1 MEAAIRWSP
10 LSTPDRA
17 RFLLADVAGNAL
29 TLYEAGSLNR
39 HGIQYKP
46 IARREKV
53 NNFTAFDWSKTDDS
67 LVALGLSS
75 GNAELYRFD
84 GSDSSDPVAL
94 FNIKTQRRCNT
105 IAFNTQNL
113 LAVGLDR
120 VRHDNCLT
128 VYDIESNDAY
138 SRLCVS
144 EAVTSLRFFPN
155 HPQQMLA
162 AVSRQTIRLYDLR
175 DSSTSTAGLGNC
187 GITKLVNN
195 IAIDPLDENYF
206 ASGGSTGDP
215 SVTVWDKRYLSR
227 SNNTVGADATN
238 NGAVLDLRP
247 ATDNSQTTSVWS
259 IRYSGQKR
267 GRFCVLSSTG
277 EVKLYDTAQHKVHS
291 KLRSASVNYYG
302 GNPWSHPHY
311 VSRTHNLRDSETGSR
326 KDRGANRVI
335 AFDWISI
342 DDQDRQAV
350 LALHPN
356 RDVDLIY
363 TPDPSH
369 ISMTGRGD
377 LSICNKALSVYEPKE
392 QHKSVAQEIKALRK
406 TSENASSTQDEQY
419 TSKPPSPTNG
429 PAQLDHRNL
438 KSLNGS
444 TRAVA
449 ARTEEWLD
457 DSLSKAPEILHN
469 KRVVDLLAISNV
481 SRRRCQEGYLFD
493 PRRNIEIVAEDPAL
507 VKLWG
512 TIKRL
517 EDLSRDGGMASET
530 LDLSYLGVSNIW
542 EGKLG
547 NGPNRVT
554 SAHNAMPERFEDVVA
569 GILERHSLPEFAGIR
584 TEKPEQRQLCLAL
597 CGWDFSHEHTKERC
611 DYLVK
616 KQRYYEAVATA
627 MFRGRKTIAL
637 EILRDLIRERTIQN
651 IGLGALIASDSLNDE
666 QREMCRWMEEDATDP
681 YLRSLLIYLAS
692 NDWLDVVHKLDA
704 DIKLSDRL
712 GIAIKHL
719 GDSQISTFL
728 SQTSNS
734 LIGAGNVEGILLTG
748 LGEKAMELFQS
759 YIRRTSDLQ
768 TAVLATAF
776 TNPLYVDDPRW
787 EMWKET
793 YFLHMQSWRA
803 FIERTKFSMQHTRR
817 AVTRG
822 GNKLIAPPP
831 RQLALRCAHCQHS
844 LAKENAAH
852 THQAHGTSTPAKGT
866 QAQARIA
873 GPAASAGTVC
883 PRCGRHLPRCC
894 LCMQWLGAPEPTRA
908 KEVQSGEK
916 ETDVLSKFIT
926 FCASCT
932 HGFHAHHARTWFA
945 RHAMCPVPDC
955 RCLCGLK

>member
-10 LSTPDRA
+10 LSTPDES

-29 TLYEAGSLNR
+29 TLYESQSLNR
-39 HGIQYKP
+39 HDFQYKP

-53 NNFTAFDWSKTDDS
+53 NNFTAFDWSRTDDS

-75 GNAELYRFD
+75 GNAELHRFD
-84 GSDSSDPVAL
+84 HSASSDPVAL

-128 VYDIESNDAY
+128 VYDIESNEAY

-175 DSSTSTAGLGNC
+175 DSSTTTAGLGNC

-227 SNNTVGADATN
+227 SNNATAADATN

-267 GRFCVLSSTG
+267 GRFCVLSSAG

-302 GNPWSHPHY
+302 GNPWTHPHY
-311 VSRTHNLRDSETGSR
+311 VSRTHSLREPETGTR
-326 KDRGANRVI
+326 KDRTSNRVV
-335 AFDWISI
+335 AFDWISM
-342 DDQDRQAV
+342 DDQGRQAI

-356 RDVDLIY
+356 RYVDLIY
-363 TPDPSH
+363 TPSPSH
-369 ISMTGRGD
+369 VDINGRGD
-377 LSICNKALSVYEPKE
+377 LSVCNKALSIYEPKD
-392 QHKSVAQEIKALRK
+392 HH
-406 TSENASSTQDEQY
+406 AS
-419 TSKPPSPTNG
+419 
-429 PAQLDHRNL
+429 
-438 KSLNGS
+438 SLNGS
-444 TRAVA
+444 SKAVA
-449 ARTEEWLD
+449 VRTEEWLD
-457 DSLSKAPEILHN
+457 GNMSKAPSMLRNE
-469 KRVVDLLAISNV
+469 RVVDLLALSNV

-493 PRRNIEIVAEDPAL
+493 PRRNTEIVAEDSAL
-507 VKLWG
+507 IKLWG
-512 TIKRL
+512 TIKRF
-517 EDLSRDGGMASET
+517 EDLAHDGGMASDT
-530 LDLSYLGVSNIW
+530 LDMSYLGVSNVW

-554 SAHNAMPERFEDVVA
+554 TAHNELPERFEDVVRD
-569 GILERHSLPEFAGIR
+569 ILERHGLPEFVGAR
-584 TEKPEQRQLCLAL
+584 TEKPDQRQLCLAL
-597 CGWDFSHEHTKERC
+597 CGWQFSHEHTKERC

-627 MFRGRKTIAL
+627 MFRGRRSIAL
-637 EILRDLIRERTIQN
+637 EILRDLIRERTIEN
-651 IGLGALIASDSLNDE
+651 IGLGALIASDSLNEE
-666 QREMCRWMEEDATDP
+666 QREMCGWMEEDATDP
-681 YLRSLLIYLAS
+681 YLRCLLIYLAS
-692 NDWLDVVHKLDA
+692 DDWLNVVNKLDA

-719 GDSQISTFL
+719 GDSQISTFI
-728 SQTSNS
+728 SQTSTS
-734 LIGAGNVEGILLTG
+734 LISAGNVEGVLLTG
-748 LGEKAMELFQS
+748 LAEKSMELFQS
-759 YIRRTSDLQ
+759 YIRRSSDLQ
-768 TAVLATAF
+768 TAVLATSF

-793 YFLHMQSWRA
+793 YFLQMQSWRA

-817 AVTRG
+817 AMTRKG
-822 GNKLIAPPP
+822 KKLIEPPP

-844 LAKENAAH
+844 LAKEEHTTH
-852 THQAHGTSTPAKGT
+852 THGSSTPANKGA
-866 QAQARIA
+866 AQPSRIA

-894 LCMQWLGAPEPTRA
+894 LCMQWLGTPEPMRA

>member
-10 LSTPDRA
+10 LSTPDEA

-29 TLYEAGSLNR
+29 TLYQTQSLKR
-39 HGIQYKP
+39 HGVQYKP

-53 NNFTAFDWSKTDDS
+53 NNFTAFDWSRTDDS

-84 GSDSSDPVAL
+84 DSASSDPVAL

-128 VYDIESNDAY
+128 VYDIQSKEAY

-175 DSSTSTAGLGNC
+175 DSSTTTAGLGNC
-187 GITKLVNN
+187 GVTKLVNN

-227 SNNTVGADATN
+227 SNSATGPDAIN

-291 KLRSASVNYYG
+291 KLRPASVNYYG
-302 GNPWSHPHY
+302 GNPWTQPHY
-311 VSRTHNLRDSETGSR
+311 VARTHSLREPESSPR
-326 KDRGANRVI
+326 KDRTSNKVI
-335 AFDWISI
+335 AFDWIST
-342 DDQDRQAV
+342 DDRGSQAI

-363 TPDPSH
+363 TPSPSH
-369 ISMTGRGD
+369 VDITGRGD
-377 LSICNKALSVYEPKE
+377 LSICNTALSLYEPK
-392 QHKSVAQEIKALRK
+392 
-406 TSENASSTQDEQY
+406 DQY
-419 TSKPPSPTNG
+419 PS
-429 PAQLDHRNL
+429 
-438 KSLNGS
+438 
-444 TRAVA
+444 
-449 ARTEEWLD
+449 WLD
-457 DSLSKAPEILHN
+457 DSMSKAPHIVRNE
-469 KRVVDLLAISNV
+469 RVVDLLALSNV

-493 PRRNIEIVAEDPAL
+493 PTRNIEIVAEDSTL

-512 TIKRL
+512 TIKRF
-517 EDLSRDGGMASET
+517 EDLAQDGGMASET

-542 EGKLG
+542 ESKLG

-554 SAHNAMPERFEDVVA
+554 SAHNVVPEQFEDVVRD
-569 GILERHSLPEFAGIR
+569 ILERHSLPEFMGVR
-584 TEKPEQRQLCLAL
+584 TEKPDQRQLCLAL
-597 CGWDFSHEHTKERC
+597 CGWNFSHEHTKERC

-627 MFRGRKTIAL
+627 MFRGRRSIAL

-681 YLRSLLIYLAS
+681 YLRSLLTYLAS

-704 DIKLSDRL
+704 DIKLSDRV

-719 GDSQISTFL
+719 SDSQISTFL
-728 SQTSNS
+728 SQTSTS
-734 LIGAGNVEGILLTG
+734 LVNTGNVEGILLTG
-748 LGEKAMELFQS
+748 LSEKSMELFQS

-817 AVTRG
+817 AVTSKG
-822 GNKLIAPPP
+822 KKLIQPPP

-844 LAKENAAH
+844 LAKEDHNTH
-852 THQAHGTSTPAKGT
+852 THGNSTAAKGA
-866 QAQARIA
+866 AQPARIA

-894 LCMQWLGAPEPTRA
+894 LCMQWLGTPEPMRA

>member
-10 LSTPDRA
+10 LSTPDQA

-29 TLYEAGSLNR
+29 TLYETRFLNR
-39 HGIQYKP
+39 QGIQYKP

-53 NNFTAFDWSKTDDS
+53 NNFTAFDWSRTDDS

-84 GSDSSDPVAL
+84 DSASSDPVAL

-128 VYDIESNDAY
+128 VYDIESNEAY

-144 EAVTSLRFFPN
+144 EAVTSIRFFPH

-227 SNNTVGADATN
+227 LNSAAGADATN

-291 KLRSASVNYYG
+291 KLRPASVNYYG
-302 GNPWSHPHY
+302 GNPWNQPHY
-311 VSRTHNLRDSETGSR
+311 VSRTHSLREPETGTR
-326 KDRGANRVI
+326 KDRGASRVI
-335 AFDWISI
+335 AFDWVSL
-342 DDQDRQAV
+342 DDQDRQAII
-350 LALHPN
+350 ALHPN
-356 RDVDLIY
+356 RDIDLIY
-363 TPDPSH
+363 APNPNHVD
-369 ISMTGRGD
+369 ITGRGD
-377 LSICNKALSVYEPKE
+377 LSICNKGLSIFEPKD
-392 QHKSVAQEIKALRK
+392 QYPCVAQEVRALRK
-406 TSENASSTQDEQY
+406 ASDSGSPSQDEQY
-419 TSKPPSPTNG
+419 PSKAPSPMSG
-429 PAQLDHRNL
+429 PSQLDHRNL

-444 TRAVA
+444 KTATA

-457 DSLSKAPEILHN
+457 DSVTKAPEILRN
-469 KRVVDLLAISNV
+469 DRVVDLLALANV
-481 SRRRCQEGYLFD
+481 PRRRCQEGYLFD

-507 VKLWG
+507 IKLWS
-512 TIKRL
+512 TIKRF
-517 EDLSRDGGMASET
+517 EDLARDGGMASDT
-530 LDLSYLGVSNIW
+530 LDLSFLGVSNIW

-554 SAHNAMPERFEDVVA
+554 SASNALPETFEDVVRKV
-569 GILERHSLPEFAGIR
+569 LERHSLPDYVGVR

-681 YLRSLLIYLAS
+681 YLRSLLIFLS
-692 NDWLDVVHKLDA
+692 SSDWIDVVHKLDA

-719 GDSQISTFL
+719 SDSQISTFI
-728 SQTSNS
+728 SQTSS
-734 LIGAGNVEGILLTG
+734 TLITAGNVEGVLLTG
-748 LGEKAMELFQS
+748 LSEKAMELFQS

-776 TNPLYVDDPRW
+776 TNPLYVNDARW

-793 YFLHMQSWRA
+793 YFMQMQSWRA

-822 GNKLIAPPP
+822 GTKLIAPPP
-831 RQLALRCAHCQHS
+831 RQLALRCAHCQRS
-844 LAKENAAH
+844 LAKESATH
-852 THQAHGTSTPAKGT
+852 THHTHGSSTPAKG
-866 QAQARIA
+866 AQPRIA

-894 LCMQWLGAPEPTRA
+894 LCMQWLGTPEPTRA

-926 FCASCT
+926 FCATCT

>member
-1 MEAAIRWSP
+1 
-10 LSTPDRA
+10 
-17 RFLLADVAGNAL
+17 
-29 TLYEAGSLNR
+29 
-39 HGIQYKP
+39 
-46 IARREKV
+46 
-53 NNFTAFDWSKTDDS
+53 
-67 LVALGLSS
+67 
-75 GNAELYRFD
+75 
-84 GSDSSDPVAL
+84 
-94 FNIKTQRRCNT
+94 
-105 IAFNTQNL
+105 
-113 LAVGLDR
+113 
-120 VRHDNCLT
+120 
-128 VYDIESNDAY
+128 
-138 SRLCVS
+138 
-144 EAVTSLRFFPN
+144 
-155 HPQQMLA
+155 
-162 AVSRQTIRLYDLR
+162 
-175 DSSTSTAGLGNC
+175 
-187 GITKLVNN
+187 
-195 IAIDPLDENYF
+195 LDENYF

-227 SNNTVGADATN
+227 SNNATATDATN

-291 KLRSASVNYYG
+291 KLRPASVNYYG
-302 GNPWSHPHY
+302 GNPWTHPHY
-311 VSRTHNLRDSETGSR
+311 VARTHSLREPETGVR
-326 KDRGANRVI
+326 KDRASDRVV
-335 AFDWISI
+335 AFDWISV
-342 DDQDRQAV
+342 DDQGRQAI

-363 TPDPSH
+363 TPSPSH
-369 ISMTGRGD
+369 VDITGRGD
-377 LSICNKALSVYEPKE
+377 LSICNKALSVYEPKD
-392 QHKSVAQEIKALRK
+392 HHPSVVLEVRALRK
-406 TSENASSTQDEQY
+406 ASESASPKQDERY
-419 TSKPPSPTNG
+419 ASRVASPATG

-444 TRAVA
+444 TKAVA
-449 ARTEEWLD
+449 ARTEAWLD
-457 DSLSKAPEILHN
+457 GNMSKVPQILRN
-469 KRVVDLLAISNV
+469 EEVVDLLALSNV

-493 PRRNIEIVAEDPAL
+493 PRRNTEIVAEDPAL
-507 VKLWG
+507 IKLWG
-512 TIKRL
+512 AIKRF
-517 EDLSRDGGMASET
+517 EDLARDGGMASNT

-554 SAHNAMPERFEDVVA
+554 TTQNELPERFEDVVRD
-569 GILERHSLPEFAGIR
+569 ILERHGLPEFVGVR
-584 TEKPEQRQLCLAL
+584 TEKPDQRQLCLAL
-597 CGWDFSHEHTKERC
+597 CGWHFSHEHTKERC

-627 MFRGRKTIAL
+627 MFRGRKSIAL
-637 EILRDLIRERTIQN
+637 EILRDLIRERTIEN

-666 QREMCRWMEEDATDP
+666 QREMCSWMEEDATDP
-681 YLRSLLIYLAS
+681 YLRCLLIYLAS
-692 NDWLDVVHKLDA
+692 NDWLNVVNKLDA

-712 GIAIKHL
+712 GVAVRHL
-719 GDSQISTFL
+719 GDSQISTFI
-728 SQTSNS
+728 SQTSTS
-734 LIGAGNVEGILLTG
+734 LISSGNVEGVLLTG
-748 LGEKAMELFQS
+748 LAEKSMELFQS
-759 YIRRTSDLQ
+759 YVRHTSDLQ
-768 TAVLATAF
+768 TAVLATSF

-793 YFLHMQSWRA
+793 YFLQMQSWRA

-817 AVTRG
+817 AITRNG
-822 GNKLIAPPP
+822 KKLIEPPP

-844 LAKENAAH
+844 LAKEEH
-852 THQAHGTSTPAKGT
+852 GTHAHGSSTPAKG
-866 QAQARIA
+866 AQPSRIA

-894 LCMQWLGAPEPTRA
+894 LCMQWLGTPEPMRA
-908 KEVQSGEK
+908 KEVQSGDK

>member
-10 LSTPDRA
+10 RSTPDEA

-29 TLYEAGSLNR
+29 TLYQTQSLNR

-53 NNFTAFDWSKTDDS
+53 NNFTAFDWSRTDDS

-84 GSDSSDPVAL
+84 DSASSDPVAL

-128 VYDIESNDAY
+128 VYDIQSNEAY

-175 DSSTSTAGLGNC
+175 DSSTTTAGLGNC

-215 SVTVWDKRYLSR
+215 SVTVWDKRYLTR
-227 SNNTVGADATN
+227 SNGATGPDAIN

-259 IRYSGQKR
+259 IRFSGQKR

-291 KLRSASVNYYG
+291 KLRPASVNYYG
-302 GNPWSHPHY
+302 GNPWTHPHY
-311 VSRTHNLRDSETGSR
+311 VARTHSLREPESSPR
-326 KDRGANRVI
+326 KDRTSNRVI
-335 AFDWISI
+335 AFDWIST
-342 DDQDRQAV
+342 DDRGSQAI

-356 RDVDLIY
+356 RDIDLIY
-363 TPDPSH
+363 TPSPSH
-369 ISMTGRGD
+369 VGITGRGD
-377 LSICNKALSVYEPKE
+377 LSICNTALSLYEPKD
-392 QHKSVAQEIKALRK
+392 QYPSVAQEVRALRK
-406 TSENASSTQDEQY
+406 ASESATSKQDEQY
-419 TSKPPSPTNG
+419 TSKVPTLASG
-429 PAQLDHRNL
+429 PAQLDHRTL

-444 TRAVA
+444 SKAVT

-457 DSLSKAPEILHN
+457 DSMN
-469 KRVVDLLAISNV
+469 KVPQIVRNERVVDLLALSNV

-493 PRRNIEIVAEDPAL
+493 PSRNIEIVAEDSAL
-507 VKLWG
+507 IKLWG
-512 TIKRL
+512 TIKRFEEL
-517 EDLSRDGGMASET
+517 ARDGGMASDT

-542 EGKLG
+542 ESKLG
-547 NGPNRVT
+547 NGPNRIT
-554 SAHNAMPERFEDVVA
+554 SAHNVVPERFEDVVRN
-569 GILERHSLPEFAGIR
+569 ILERHSLPEFVGVR

-627 MFRGRKTIAL
+627 MFRGRRSIAL

-704 DIKLSDRL
+704 DIKLSDRV

-719 GDSQISTFL
+719 SDSQISTFL
-728 SQTSNS
+728 SQTSTS
-734 LIGAGNVEGILLTG
+734 LVSAGNVEGILLTG
-748 LGEKAMELFQS
+748 LSEKSMELFQS

-817 AVTRG
+817 AVTSKG
-822 GNKLIAPPP
+822 KKLIQPPP

-844 LAKENAAH
+844 LAKEDHAAS
-852 THQAHGTSTPAKGT
+852 STPGKGG
-866 QAQARIA
+866 AQPARIA

-894 LCMQWLGAPEPTRA
+894 LCMQWLGTPEPMRA
-908 KEVQSGEK
+908 KEVQSAVRMGSMLIMRVLGLPG
-916 ETDVLSKFIT
+916 TPCVLCRIVDVYV
-926 FCASCT
+926 
-932 HGFHAHHARTWFA
+932 G
-945 RHAMCPVPDC
+945 
-955 RCLCGLK
+955 

>member
-10 LSTPDRA
+10 LSTPDEA

-29 TLYEAGSLNR
+29 TLYQTQSLNR
-39 HGIQYKP
+39 NGIQYKP

-53 NNFTAFDWSKTDDS
+53 NNFTAFDWSRTDDS

-84 GSDSSDPVAL
+84 DSASSDPVAL

-128 VYDIESNDAY
+128 VYDIQSNEAY

-175 DSSTSTAGLGNC
+175 DSSTTTAGLGNC
-187 GITKLVNN
+187 GVTKLVNN

-227 SNNTVGADATN
+227 SNSATGPDATN

-291 KLRSASVNYYG
+291 KLRPASVNYYG
-302 GNPWSHPHY
+302 GNPWTHSHY
-311 VSRTHNLRDSETGSR
+311 VARTHSLREPESSPR
-326 KDRGANRVI
+326 KDRTSNKVI
-335 AFDWISI
+335 AFDWIST
-342 DDQDRQAV
+342 DDRGSQAI

-356 RDVDLIY
+356 RDVNLIY
-363 TPDPSH
+363 TPSPSH
-369 ISMTGRGD
+369 VDITGRGD
-377 LSICNKALSVYEPKE
+377 LSVCNTALSLYEPKD
-392 QHKSVAQEIKALRK
+392 QYPSVAQEVRALRK
-406 TSENASSTQDEQY
+406 ASESASSKQEEQY
-419 TSKPPSPTNG
+419 TSKVPTPASG

-444 TRAVA
+444 NKAVT

-457 DSLSKAPEILHN
+457 DSMSKAPQIVRNE
-469 KRVVDLLAISNV
+469 RVVDLLALSSV

-493 PRRNIEIVAEDPAL
+493 PTRNIEIVAEDSAL

-512 TIKRL
+512 TIKRF
-517 EDLSRDGGMASET
+517 EDLARDGGMASDT

-542 EGKLG
+542 ESKLG
-547 NGPNRVT
+547 NGPNRIT
-554 SAHNAMPERFEDVVA
+554 SAHNTVPETFEDVVRD
-569 GILERHSLPEFAGIR
+569 ILERHSLPEFVGVR
-584 TEKPEQRQLCLAL
+584 TEKPDQRQLCLAL
-597 CGWDFSHEHTKERC
+597 CGWNFSHEHTKERC

-627 MFRGRKTIAL
+627 MFRGRRSIAL

-704 DIKLSDRL
+704 DIKLSDRV

-719 GDSQISTFL
+719 SDSQISTFL
-728 SQTSNS
+728 SQTSTS
-734 LIGAGNVEGILLTG
+734 LVSAGNVEGILLTG
-748 LGEKAMELFQS
+748 LSEKSMELFQS

-817 AVTRG
+817 AVTSKG
-822 GNKLIAPPP
+822 KKLIQPPP

-844 LAKENAAH
+844 LAKEDHTAH
-852 THQAHGTSTPAKGT
+852 SHGNSTAAKGG
-866 QAQARIA
+866 AQPARIA
-873 GPAASAGTVC
+873 GPAASAGT
-883 PRCGRHLPRCC
+883 
-894 LCMQWLGAPEPTRA
+894 WLGTPEPMRA
-908 KEVQSGEK
+908 KEVQSAVRM
-916 ETDVLSKFIT
+916 DFMLIMRVLGLPGT
-926 FCASCT
+926 LC
-932 HGFHAHHARTWFA
+932 
-945 RHAMCPVPDC
+945 VQC
-955 RCLCGLK
+955 RIVDACVG